1 MSLIAEYSV
10 GGERLVLGETLAAY
24 PNIRLELERSVA
36 VEPNK
41 PILFLW
47 VEGGDLDA
55 FETAMEADPTATGIQ
70 LLSDL
75 GEARLY
81 RVQVTPAADVVLY
94 PQWVELGAERLET
107 RFENG
112 TWNSRT
118 RFPDR
123 ETIAAYREF
132 LSENGVSFHLHRLYD
147 SDEVDTH
154 EDGLTERQRETLKLA
169 YAKGFFDIPR
179 QTTTAE
185 LADEIGISNQ
195 AVSERLRRGYARLV
209 EQVIGVE

>member
-10 GGERLVLGETLAAY
+10 GGDRLVLGDALAAH
-24 PNIRLELERSVA
+24 PDIRLELERSVA
-36 VEPNK
+36 VEPEN
-41 PILFLW
+41 PILFIW

-55 FETAMEADPTATGIQ
+55 FEDAMAADPTATDIQ
-70 LLSDL
+70 CLSDI
-75 GEARLY
+75 GDARLY
-81 RVQVTPAADVVLY
+81 RLQVTDEVGVVLY
-94 PQWVELGAERLET
+94 PQWVRLGAERLET

-123 ETIAAYREF
+123 ETIAAYRDF
-132 LSENGVSFHLHRLYD
+132 LTENGVSFHLHRLYD
-147 SDEVDTH
+147 SDDVDAH

-169 YAKGFFDIPR
+169 YARGFFDIPR
-179 QTTTAE
+179 STTTAE
-185 LADEIGISNQ
+185 LADELGVSNQ